1 MVSTQ
6 VRIGNRT
13 VGDGNPCLVSFEP
26 SATYASASEARALLE
41 AVAEA
46 RTDAIKFQTF
56 LPGEAERMMGGRK
69 DIEVEFGTPKGL
81 QRESVQEALK
91 RRELPFE
98 EWKALSSL
106 AHEKGLLFIASAYFL
121 DTVERM
127 RDLGADAL
135 KVSKG
140 DVNNVLLLEAMA
152 KTGLPV
158 ILDGRE
164 RFEDVKRG
172 VEICKKAGNEDV
184 IIMHCPAGYPAPD
197 DTVHLR
203 AIPAI
208 KEMTGLPVG
217 FADHSLGDLMNY
229 AAVALGAN
237 MLEKTLSADR
247 TTERVEHFMSLEPQ
261 ELKGFVENVRKVERA
276 MGIAEI
282 LSSSRVEEN
291 ARRSFVACRAI
302 AKGETIELLML
313 DFKRPGNEGIPVSQG
328 YEVLGKKTSQDIPAG
343 VFLQWEMLE

>member
-1 MVSTQ
+1 MESKQ
-6 VRIGNRT
+6 ISIGNRT
-13 VGDGNPCLVSFEP
+13 VGDSSPCLISFEP
-26 SATYASASEARALLE
+26 SSTYTSASEARTLLE
-41 AVAEA
+41 AVAA
-46 RTDAIKFQTF
+46 AKADAVKFQIF

-69 DIEVEFGTPKGL
+69 DIEVEFGTPTGKK
-81 QRESVQEALK
+81 RESVQEALK

-98 EWKALSSL
+98 EWRALVSL

-121 DTVERM
+121 DTVARM
-127 RDLGADAL
+127 RDLGVDAL

-140 DVNNVLLLEAMA
+140 DVNNTLLIEAMA
-152 KTGLPV
+152 KTKFPI

-164 RFEDVKRG
+164 KFEDVRRG
-172 VEICKKAGNEDV
+172 VEICKKAGNEEV
-184 IIMHCPAGYPAPD
+184 IVMHCPAGYPAPD

-237 MLEKTLSADR
+237 MLEKTLSPDK
-247 TTERVEHFMSLEPQ
+247 TTEKVEHFMSLEPQ
-261 ELKGFVENVRKVERA
+261 ELKQFVENVRRVEKA
-276 MGIAEI
+276 MGSADV

-291 ARRSFVACRAI
+291 ARRSFVASRPI
-302 AKGETIELLML
+302 SKGETIAFETL
-313 DFKRPGNEGIPVSQG
+313 DFRRPGNAGISVAQG
-328 YEVLGKKTSQDIPAG
+328 YEVLGKKAKQDISTG
-343 VFLQWEMLE
+343 TFLQWEMLN

>member
-1 MVSTQ
+1 MRE
-6 VRIGNRT
+6 VRIGNKT
-13 VGDGNPCLVSFEP
+13 VGDAYPCLISLEP
-26 SATYASASEARALLE
+26 SATYATASEAKALLE
-41 AVAEA
+41 AVATA
-46 RTDAIKFQTF
+46 GADAVKFQTF

-69 DIEVEFGTPKGL
+69 DIEVEFGTPTGKK
-81 QRESVQEALK
+81 RESVQEALK

-98 EWKALSSL
+98 EWKVLASL

-121 DTVERM
+121 DTVAHM

-140 DVNNVLLLEAMA
+140 DVNNALLIEAMA

-164 RFEDVKRG
+164 KFEDVKRG
-172 VEICKKAGNEDV
+172 VEICKKAGNEEV
-184 IIMHCPAGYPAPD
+184 IVMHCPAGYPALD

-237 MLEKTLSADR
+237 MLEKTLSPDR
-247 TTERVEHFMSLEPQ
+247 TTEKVEHFMSLEPQ
-261 ELKGFVENVRKVERA
+261 ELKAFVENVRRVEKA
-276 MGIAEI
+276 MGSVDV

-291 ARRSFVACRAI
+291 ARRSFVASRAI
-302 AKGETIELLML
+302 FKGESIVLEML
-313 DFKRPGNEGIPVSQG
+313 DFRRPGNAGIPVAQS
-328 YEVLGKKTSQDIPAG
+328 YEVLGKKANQDIQAG
-343 VFLQWEMLE
+343 TFLQWEMLEA